1 MSRAS
6 TEGVEVEVKG
16 RYLPERSNPNR
27 NQWFFTYH
35 VSIRNAGTRTVQLL
49 TRHWIITNAKGEI
62 EEVKGPGVIGETPV
76 LAPGDRFSYQS
87 FCPLDTPIGSMHGS
101 YQMVALDGSNERF
114 DATIAPFTLAVPSA
128 LN

>member
-6 TEGVEVEVKG
+6 TEGVEVEVQS
-16 RYLPERSNPNR
+16 RYLPERSNPLR
-27 NQWFFTYH
+27 SQWFFTYH

-62 EEVKGPGVIGETPV
+62 EEVKGPGVVGETPV

-101 YQMVALDGSNERF
+101 YQMVALDGSN
-114 DATIAPFTLAVPSA
+114 D
-128 LN
+128 